1 MAKHIL
7 SRKDTEKRVRPPGA
21 NRANGYTLP
30 PDKLEQREAAFV
42 IYRDMGKG
50 RSLTALEREVKHH
63 HPDIAVARPTLEKW
77 SRAHQ
82 WAERINQHDLAEQA
96 TRPAAP
102 KVDPEFDHVAK
113 LTNAAQ
119 VAIAKA
125 LSGSMVVT
133 KPSDMKTLV
142 DAAANALKM
151 AETIR
156 AKQGDGASRE
166 QIVEEITRL
175 LDLAEARRRQAG
187 RGRCAARVRGHR
199 GADDRARAEA

>member
-82 WAERINQHDLAEQA
+82 WAERINQHDLAA
-96 TRPAAP
+96 PPASA
-102 KVDPEFDHVAK
+102 
-113 LTNAAQ
+113 
-119 VAIAKA
+119 
-125 LSGSMVVT
+125 
-133 KPSDMKTLV
+133 
-142 DAAANALKM
+142 
-151 AETIR
+151 R
-156 AKQGDGASRE
+156 ADRRNWPASRGSVKHPE
-166 QIVEEITRL
+166 PT
-175 LDLAEARRRQAG
+175 A
-187 RGRCAARVRGHR
+187 
-199 GADDRARAEA
+199 